1 MKNKAL
7 KRVLLTVS
15 VFLGIV
21 IVVVGCFLIF
31 ESATTLQVQDTEA
44 MAISGKAYEKPD
56 QGREMVC
63 NLYEQSASLIRR
75 ALIH

>member
-1 MKNKAL
+1 M
-7 KRVLLTVS
+7 S
-15 VFLGIV
+15 
-21 IVVVGCFLIF
+21 LID
-31 ESATTLQVQDTEA
+31 EPNV
-44 MAISGKAYEKPD
+44 PD